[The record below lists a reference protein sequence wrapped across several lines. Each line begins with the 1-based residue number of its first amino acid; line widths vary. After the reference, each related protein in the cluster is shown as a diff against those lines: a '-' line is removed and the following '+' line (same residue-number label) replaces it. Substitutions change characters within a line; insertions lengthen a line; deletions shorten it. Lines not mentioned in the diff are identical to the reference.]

1 MIKIIT
7 DDGADISKARLEEY
21 EIESLPI
28 PINDGENEYIMRK
41 TIEGKEFYDGMRKG
55 INYKT
60 SQVTEAYISHR
71 FEELAA
77 EGAETIYF
85 TLSSGLSGT
94 YNNALKARDQV
105 LEKYPEAKIAV
116 IDSLGASLGMGAVI
130 LRAGLMKKAG
140 ASFEEIVADIEREVS
155 NQIYFFTVGD
165 LDYLY
170 RNGRLSKT
178 SAVIGGVLNIMPFLW
193 IDQEDGK
200 LKSIDKVRS
209 KKSYFKKLKTYMNKY
224 SKDGVFNPDQK
235 ITIAHGQW
243 PEMMEEAVKFL
254 LDMGVKRENIIEEEI
269 LCVIGAHTGP
279 EVFAIYYSQDPGSY
293 EMYEYLK

>member
-21 EIESLPI
+21 EIETFPI
-28 PINDGENEYIMRK
+28 PINDGENEYIMRQ
-41 TIEGKEFYDGMRKG
+41 TIESQEFYDGMRAG
-55 INYKT
+55 TDYKT

-77 EGAETIYF
+77 EGAEALYF

-94 YNNALKARDQV
+94 YDNACKAKAKV
-105 LEKYPEAKIAV
+105 LEKYPDAKIEV
-116 IDSLGASLGMGAVI
+116 IDSMGASLGQGAAI

-140 ASFEEIVADIEREVS
+140 ASFEEIVADLKRQVA
-155 NQIYFFTVGD
+155 NQMYFFTVGD
-165 LDYLY
+165 LQYLY

-209 KKSYFKKLKTYMNKY
+209 KKAYFKKLKTYMNKY

-243 PEMMEEAVKFL
+243 PEMMEEAVNFL
-254 LDMGVKRENIIEEEI
+254 LDMGVKRENIIEEKI

-279 EVFAIYYSQDPGSY
+279 EVFALYYSKDPGSY